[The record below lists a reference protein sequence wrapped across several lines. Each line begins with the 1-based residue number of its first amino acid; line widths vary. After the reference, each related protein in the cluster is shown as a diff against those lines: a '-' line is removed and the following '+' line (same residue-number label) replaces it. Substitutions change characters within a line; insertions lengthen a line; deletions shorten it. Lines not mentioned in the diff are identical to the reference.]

1 MGDFIKVRVSKLTG
15 MEIPK
20 PPPPKRE
27 RKGKKMARPWA
38 LVQTSPPQPSF
49 LAAGE
54 LDTLPKDA
62 LAETFVPSLQTPPI
76 PKDCIL

>member
-1 MGDFIKVRVSKLTG
+1 

-27 RKGKKMARPWA
+27 RKGKLAQSWV
-38 LVQTSPPQPSF
+38 LVQAPPPLNS
-49 LAAGE
+49 LLPAAGE